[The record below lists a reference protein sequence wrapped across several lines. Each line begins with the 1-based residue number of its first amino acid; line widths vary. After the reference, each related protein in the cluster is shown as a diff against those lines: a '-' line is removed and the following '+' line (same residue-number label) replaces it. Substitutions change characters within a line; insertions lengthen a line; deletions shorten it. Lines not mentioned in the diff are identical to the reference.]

1 MDEQEAVRRCQ
12 DGDRD
17 AFHQLVEQYQNVLM
31 GTAYLMTRDRAV
43 AEELVQDAF
52 LSAWRGIAGFRLGEP
67 VKPWLVRITVNT
79 VISHQRR
86 HSLPTVP
93 IPDVAEPGKE
103 DPAVQRAEDRD
114 AIQRGLT
121 VLASEQRQAVVLR
134 YFADMTVPEV
144 AEALGWPEGTVKS
157 RLHRALEQMR
167 EVIGGEGS
175 EGVE

>member
-31 GTAYLMTRDRAV
+31 GTAYLMTHDRAV
-43 AEELVQDAF
+43 AQELVQDAF
-52 LSAWRGIAGFRLGEP
+52 LSAWRGIAGFRLGGP
-67 VKPWLVRITVNT
+67 IKPWLVRITVNH
-79 VISHQRR
+79 VISHHRKR
-86 HSLPTVP
+86 SLPTVP
-93 IPDVAEPGKE
+93 ILDVAEPGK
-103 DPAVQRAEDRD
+103 DDLAVGQADDRD
-114 AIQRGLT
+114 AIRRAMVALT
-121 VLASEQRQAVVLR
+121 NEQRQAVVLR

-167 EVIGGEGS
+167 EAIGGEGS
-175 EGVE
+175 EGER